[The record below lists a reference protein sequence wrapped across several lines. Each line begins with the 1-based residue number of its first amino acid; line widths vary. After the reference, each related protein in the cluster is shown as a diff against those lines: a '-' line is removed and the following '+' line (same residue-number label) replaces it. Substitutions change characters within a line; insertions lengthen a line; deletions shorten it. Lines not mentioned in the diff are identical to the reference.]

1 MTPRRLSA
9 LSASLL
15 AMRERPF
22 TLRASSPEPCSRGL
36 SEEDIRVL
44 IDAFARRLDPNLVR
58 DVAASCDDVER
69 ALKNLNDMAPAPVAR
84 AREPAHRQVFGGN
97 VPDDVR
103 DVIFRSLSK
112 RDAGALACTCREFR
126 ALVSTWRANA
136 RRATFPRGSDVARVG
151 AMMRSYPNVEEVSF
165 RKLGETLK
173 PRAGEDEEVAVRRL
187 SRALAAA
194 AANNPKE
201 TVRAIDFDGCGGWLS
216 EYAIVELTESCVEM
230 FPSLTSLAWP
240 RARALTGRGVSRAL
254 TACRSTLR
262 ALTLAGCASLTEE
275 DVKTALDL
283 ARDLRALDVTGCW
296 GVKRLVVAAVDA
308 PRLETLKA
316 VNCTSVTTL
325 SIRRAAGLNAL
336 KTVNAADCVALREFQ
351 VQSESVKT
359 LNAAGCR
366 TLETFNAYAPKCETL
381 ALNKCATLRAATT
394 EMNTVRTN
402 ISGVRALT
410 LDGCQRLTSSGF
422 ANLLDQCASTL
433 ERLSA
438 EGCFA
443 VERALVAAPRLERCV
458 LSGCSAL
465 EIVRIS
471 GAECRAFV
479 ARACRSLTEV
489 RFERGTRALD
499 VFDARNSALRRVV
512 GVDRRRARV
521 VDVEG
526 CAPSVEFIAHGR
538 A

>member
-1 MTPRRLSA
+1 M
-9 LSASLL
+9 
-15 AMRERPF
+15 
-22 TLRASSPEPCSRGL
+22 
-36 SEEDIRVL
+36 
-44 IDAFARRLDPNLVR
+44 
-58 DVAASCDDVER
+58 
-69 ALKNLNDMAPAPVAR
+69 
-84 AREPAHRQVFGGN
+84 
-97 VPDDVR
+97 
-103 DVIFRSLSK
+103 
-112 RDAGALACTCREFR
+112 
-126 ALVSTWRANA
+126 
-136 RRATFPRGSDVARVG
+136 
-151 AMMRSYPNVEEVSF
+151 
-165 RKLGETLK
+165 
-173 PRAGEDEEVAVRRL
+173 
-187 SRALAAA
+187 
-194 AANNPKE
+194 
-201 TVRAIDFDGCGGWLS
+201 
-216 EYAIVELTESCVEM
+216 
-230 FPSLTSLAWP
+230 
-240 RARALTGRGVSRAL
+240 
-254 TACRSTLR
+254 
-262 ALTLAGCASLTEE
+262 
-275 DVKTALDL
+275 
-283 ARDLRALDVTGCW
+283 
-296 GVKRLVVAAVDA
+296 
-308 PRLETLKA
+308 
-316 VNCTSVTTL
+316 
-325 SIRRAAGLNAL
+325 
-336 KTVNAADCVALREFQ
+336 
-351 VQSESVKT
+351 QSESVKT

-381 ALNKCATLRAATT
+381 ALNRCATLRAATT

-410 LDGCQRLTSSGF
+410 LDGCKRLTSTGF